1 VAIFRLS
8 RPAEADLMDIG
19 AYALRTWGERP
30 DHSLSQMILKPV
42 AKYWPTTQLL
52 AVPAITFGPACV
64 AWNTVST
71 LCFTDVSREAF
82 WFRILHER
90 MLPERHVIGDQDETV
105 VSSFRSKT

>member
-1 VAIFRLS
+1 
-8 RPAEADLMDIG
+8 MDIG

-52 AVPAITFGPACV
+52 AVPATTFGPTFV
-64 AWNTVST
+64 AWSTVST

-82 WFRILHER
+82 WFPASCTNACCRQDTSLATKTKRNRPPLRQQRLH
-90 MLPERHVIGDQDETV
+90 V
-105 VSSFRSKT
+105 